1 MKKLSMTVA
10 VSLLTVTA
18 PGLAAAQD
26 ANYVAVRAGINDTRE
41 SVFNTDESAAL
52 NTTVSSKYDTG
63 YSASLA
69 IGRLFDVSR
78 KLRLRTEFELGYS
91 ETEADSH
98 REVVTDSSSPSP
110 KTVSRRSLSPAEGDL
125 MVTTGF
131 ASFYGEKALETI
143 ANAHFIVGI
152 GGGLAQVN
160 MDQAGAPGD
169 IKLDDQ
175 ATTYG
180 FHLSTGWSYDLN
192 DQVSLEAMY
201 RYQSIE
207 DVDLESVA
215 GNEDSARLDSHNFLA
230 GVRYNF

>member
-1 MKKLSMTVA
+1 MKKLPMTVA

-18 PGLAAAQD
+18 PGLAAAESG
-26 ANYVAVRAGINDTRE
+26 NYVAVRAGINDTRE
-41 SVFNTDESAAL
+41 SDFNTDESATRS
-52 NTTVSSKYDTG
+52 TTVSSKYDTG
-63 YSASLA
+63 YGAALA
-69 IGRLFDVSR
+69 IGRVLDASR
-78 KLRLRTEFELGYS
+78 NLGLRTEFELGYS

-98 REVVTDSSSPSP
+98 REVVTDSSGPSP
-110 KTVSRRSLSPAEGDL
+110 QTVSRQSLSPAKGDL
-125 MVTTGF
+125 MVTTAF
-131 ASFYGEKALETI
+131 ANFYGETELDAI
-143 ANAHFIVGI
+143 ANAHFLVGV

-160 MDQAGAPGD
+160 LDQAGAPGN

-192 DQVSLEAMY
+192 DQISLEAMY

-230 GVRYNF
+230 GLRYNF